1 MQEVEGVLVDWSQ
14 QVVVSAPVP
23 EIPGAPARDLR
34 RRVELAPDEVL
45 AIEVRER
52 DMTRTAV
59 LAGGALAVVTVALL
73 AAFTGTF
80 GGYDVPGPPEQGEG
94 LIMATWLRIFP

>member
-1 MQEVEGVLVDWSQ
+1 M
-14 QVVVSAPVP
+14 P